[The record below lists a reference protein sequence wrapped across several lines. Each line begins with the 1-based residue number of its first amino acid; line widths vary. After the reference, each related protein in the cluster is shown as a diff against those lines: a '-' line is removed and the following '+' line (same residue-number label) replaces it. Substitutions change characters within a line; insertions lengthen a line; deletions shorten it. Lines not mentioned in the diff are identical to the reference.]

1 MRRPCETI
9 VMIQRADGRWRNTKH
24 FSYVALLTEIE
35 GDQVQA
41 VRYDG
46 YTSKY
51 DGLTEEVKAD
61 YPGWKVKGIY
71 KLYDTDF
78 KEEE

>member
-1 MRRPCETI
+1 MRRPCET
-9 VMIQRADGRWRNTKH
+9 VEVVQKENGNFRSVKH
-24 FSYVALLTEIE
+24 YSYVALLTETE

-46 YTSKY
+46 YTSKE
-51 DGLTEEVKAD
+51 DGLVPEIEKD
-61 YPGWKVKGIY
+61 HPGWKIKGIW
-71 KLYDTDF
+71 KLYDIDF

>member
-1 MRRPCETI
+1 MRRPCET
-9 VMIQRADGRWRNTKH
+9 VEMIQKENGNFKSVKH
-24 FSYVALLTEIE
+24 YSYVALLTEIE

-46 YTSKY
+46 YTSKEA
-51 DGLTEEVKAD
+51 GLIPEIEQD
-61 YPGWKVKGIY
+61 YPGWKIKGIW

-78 KEEE
+78 RAE

>member
-9 VMIQRADGRWRNTKH
+9 ETIQKENGNFKSVKH
-24 FSYVALLTEIE
+24 YSYVALLTEIE

-46 YTSKY
+46 YASKY
-51 DGLTEEVKAD
+51 DGLYDEIKAD
-61 YPGWKVKGIY
+61 YPGWNIKGIW
-71 KLYDTDF
+71 KLYDDDF
-78 KEEE
+78 REKE

>member
-1 MRRPCETI
+1 MRRPCET
-9 VMIQRADGRWRNTKH
+9 VEVVQKENGNFRSVKH
-24 FSYVALLTEIE
+24 YSYVALLTEIE

-46 YTSKY
+46 YTSKG
-51 DGLTEEVKAD
+51 DGLIPEIEQG
-61 YPGWKVKGIY
+61 YPGWKIKGIW
-71 KLYDTDF
+71 KLYDSDF